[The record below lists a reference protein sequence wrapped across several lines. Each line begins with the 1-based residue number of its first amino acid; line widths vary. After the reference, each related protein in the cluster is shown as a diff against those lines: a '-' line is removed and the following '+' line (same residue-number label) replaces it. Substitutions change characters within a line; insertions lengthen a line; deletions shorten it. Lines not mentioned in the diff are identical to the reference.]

1 MGENIAV
8 VVPFWHYW
16 IDPKKLQPLWELYYA
31 TLLRERNPKANV
43 DVIDLRG
50 RHKEE
55 IELPER
61 DIYFY
66 WIMKSADAPRVY
78 KLVQET
84 KRRYP
89 HGIHIAGGNHVDH
102 LTEECS
108 GIFDASIVGSGEELI
123 LQALADYR
131 SNKLQSV
138 YRSNQIFHFSSYSFP
153 QRDFL
158 PDTDI
163 VHDKHFAQYGS
174 IPGTSVYFSRGCVF
188 HCSFCV
194 YNNPNRFELRLPEQV
209 TAEIR
214 YLKQRYGVRGVNLR
228 DEVCIPVN
236 RKEATAMFEAIGA
249 ENIVWRGQ
257 TTPLGTEEILKLARQ
272 SGCLELALGVES
284 VESDKVLK
292 LSNKPNSS
300 VDSIRRYIDILKK
313 LDIKV
318 KVCLIFGLPGET
330 NQVVEKTIKF
340 LEEVK
345 PDFVALS
352 GLDVVPGSVF
362 HNSAESLGIK
372 SIEQDL
378 SKHAHLMYRF
388 GDDEE
393 VGLPFE
399 YEKETP
405 WGPSLTREEIA
416 NNIKQVQKYL
426 RDRGMS
432 Y

>member
-1 MGENIAV
+1 MLNIAV
-8 VVPFWHYW
+8 VVPSWHYW
-16 IDPKKLQPLWELYYA
+16 TDPLKLQPLWELYYA
-31 TLLRERNPKANV
+31 TFLRERDPDLNV
-43 DVIDLRG
+43 EVLDLRDQP
-50 RHKEE
+50 KDVD
-55 IELPER
+55 LPEK

-66 WIMKSADAPRVY
+66 WIMKSADAPELY
-78 KLVQET
+78 GLVEKT
-84 KRRYP
+84 KRQYP
-89 HGIHIAGGNHVDH
+89 LGAHIAGGNHVDH
-102 LTEECS
+102 LTEECM
-108 GIFDASIVGSGEELI
+108 GVFDASIVGSGEELI
-123 LQALADYR
+123 LEALADHR
-131 SNKLQSV
+131 AHHLQPV
-138 YRSNQIFHFSSYSFP
+138 YRSNQIFHFASYLFP

-158 PDTDI
+158 PDHKI
-163 VHDKHFAQYGS
+163 VHDKHFYQYGS

-194 YNNPNRFELRLPEQV
+194 YNNPNRFELRRPDQI

-214 YLKQRYGVRGVNLR
+214 YLKERYGVKGVNLR

-236 RKEATAMFEAIGA
+236 RKEAVAMFEAIAA

-257 TTPLGTEEILKLARQ
+257 TTPLGSEEILKLAKQ

-300 VDSIRRYIDILKK
+300 IDSIRRYIETLKK
-313 LDIKV
+313 YDIKV

-330 NQVVEKTIKF
+330 NQVVEKTIRF
-340 LEEVK
+340 IEEVE
-345 PDFVALS
+345 PDFVAVS

-362 HNSAESLGIK
+362 HKHAKGLGIK
-372 SIEQDL
+372 SIEPDL

-399 YEKETP
+399 YEKITP

-416 NNIKQVQKYL
+416 NNIKQIQRYL
-426 RDRGMS
+426 RERGMV